1 MFALLLLLLLHHHT
15 SVASIARVQDSCVAT
30 DYPHEYVA
38 ILQARIQEL
47 ESELAISKRA
57 LIPTLSTTD
66 FEALGTL
73 FCASSMAARKF
84 EDTTPATAVSMVWM
98 DGRHPQHFTPWST
111 AAASLMPTNILQQ
124 KQIIQ
129 MVERWGVAVVKKTLT
144 NLQAEKLSQEVLYEV
159 LVKPTSQ
166 FMPIH
171 TSSNRF
177 DYPLSLEP
185 GTYGAEAVVA
195 MVSALRMPLE
205 ALLGGGGARL
215 VEASTLTILPGA
227 KEQPIHMDN
236 NVWCAISTDINQC
249 RVVTVF
255 VALVDI
261 AENMGCLDVW
271 LGTHTHFATGA
282 LYKKQYLKES
292 PSVRMSVPAGTAVL
306 MDSRLQHR
314 GSANTSDKKRV
325 IVYTTWAS
333 ATGPLPQGSTYSLRE
348 EYKGKFTLQD
358 VLATM

>member
-1 MFALLLLLLLHHHT
+1 MSSLCALSNRFCSYPVQYNTHIPSVLEYNRLGVTMFALLLLLLLHHHT

-215 VEASTLTILPGA
+215 VEASTLTICPVQRSNRYTWTTMFGVQY
-227 KEQPIHMDN
+227 QPIST
-236 NVWCAISTDINQC
+236 NVG
-249 RVVTVF
+249 
-255 VALVDI
+255 L
-261 AENMGCLDVW
+261 L
-271 LGTHTHFATGA
+271 
-282 LYKKQYLKES
+282 QYLWHW
-292 PSVRMSVPAGTAVL
+292 L
-306 MDSRLQHR
+306 ILQR
-314 GSANTSDKKRV
+314 
-325 IVYTTWAS
+325 TWVVWMF
-333 ATGPLPQGSTYSLRE
+333 G
-348 EYKGKFTLQD
+348 
-358 VLATM
+358 